1 MRNTNINMGNKMIEF
16 FELLLRLRQ
25 ASIHPQLVINGF
37 SRKFNTNFQK
47 YNGKSTKLDTLTN
60 LLKEKTQK
68 ENCLVFCNY
77 REEIDF

>member
-1 MRNTNINMGNKMIEF
+1 MLLINKSKIDNFFVGFVISWLDSLVEF

-47 YNGKSTKLDTLTN
+47 YNGRFK
-60 LLKEKTQK
+60 
-68 ENCLVFCNY
+68 
-77 REEIDF
+77 